1 MAISRKRLILY
12 ASGLVAGFTI
22 SPYTFMDFPAF
33 WIRYG
38 LTGFALWLVFSALLL
53 GLAVVYMEVG
63 QKRGQKRGTFVDI
76 YIRKI
81 RGFGFLIVA
90 MLVLILQAGF
100 WSGATGIVL
109 ANALKIPTAT
119 AEVFKLILLGGFFF
133 ALIKGREKNFYII
146 MVSAFISIFMA
157 MTLTTYGQN
166 INGQYSG
173 EAIGL
178 LTQIRPVTSS
188 MVIEALILSVLT
200 MGMGAFFYY
209 LLGNFVPS
217 SDVRPITILTLGF
230 VGSITASILAGVGYA
245 LTFGANATTY
255 GILTAYAN
263 GEISKSAFLSNGLE
277 ALGGGYVGFLLVLTT
292 ALIFSTATRV
302 LPTLEISLIVFR
314 KVRRANRSDLAK
326 LILLI
331 AFLVT
336 FFDFEPAYYDF
347 LYQTI
352 VVMLFFGALFETL
365 GAIVSETGFNKL
377 IATEGAVFFLSL
389 GIYKLIDLWNS
400 NTPALVVSLLL
411 LTVALWLNISTM
423 PSGVRPLRVKG

>member
-38 LTGFALWLVFSALLL
+38 ITGFALWLVFSALLL
-53 GLAVVYMEVG
+53 GLAVVYTEIG
-63 QKRGQKRGTFVDI
+63 QKRGQRRGTFVDI

-81 RGFGFLIVA
+81 KGFGFLLVA
-90 MLVLILQAGF
+90 MFVLLLQAGF
-100 WSGATGIVL
+100 WSGETGIVL
-109 ANALKIPTAT
+109 ADAMKVPTAT
-119 AEVFKLILLGGFFF
+119 AEVFKLILLGAFFY

-146 MVSAFISIFMA
+146 MASAFVSIFMA

-173 EAIGL
+173 EAISL
-178 LTQIRPVTSS
+178 LTQVRPVSSS
-188 MVIEALILSVLT
+188 MVIDALILSVLT

-217 SDVRPITILTLGF
+217 SDIRPITILSLGF

-245 LTFGANATTY
+245 LSFGANANTY
-255 GILTAYAN
+255 SIITAYAN
-263 GEISKSAFLSNGLE
+263 GEMSKSAFLSSGIN
-277 ALGGGYVGFLLVLTT
+277 ALGSGFLLILTT

-314 KVRRANRSDLAK
+314 RVYKANRSTLSK
-326 LILLI
+326 FVLLV
-331 AFLVT
+331 AYVVT
-336 FFDFEPAYYDF
+336 LFDFNTGYNNV
-347 LYQTI
+347 LYNTI
-352 VVMLFFGALFETL
+352 IVMLFFGALFETL
-365 GAIVSETGFNKL
+365 GAIVSETGVKKL

-389 GIYKLIDLWNS
+389 GIYKLIDLWNT
-400 NTPALVVSLLL
+400 NLVALLISLIL
-411 LTVALWLNISTM
+411 LTASLWLNISTIQ
-423 PSGVRPLRVKG
+423 PGSRPIRVRG